1 MKFIGYYDEND
12 FVIIE
17 TKRLRVYPH
26 NESVEQNLKQ
36 VPPMIGSDEE
46 MSYQQELDPPNNIP
60 FENPSKSEQ
69 MKEKII

>member
-46 MSYQQELDPPNNIP
+46 MSYQQE
-60 FENPSKSEQ
+60 F
-69 MKEKII
+69 